1 MNSQSA
7 SLAMLRLYQLVSP
20 ALPVGAYNFSQGL
33 EYAVHAGWV
42 NDEPGTLH
50 WIGGVARHSIAML
63 DVPLLIR
70 MHHAWCD
77 DDVVKV
83 KRWNAE
89 LMASRESEELRA
101 EERHLGRSLA
111 KVLFALDIEGAEPFI
126 KHNTSYACMFA
137 LATSRWDIKPHEA
150 ATAFIWAWCEN
161 QVLAALKL
169 LPVGQTA
176 GQRILNELLRDIPG
190 MVDHAMNIAEEDI
203 GAAAPRFSM
212 ASAWHE
218 TQYSR
223 LFRS

>member
-1 MNSQSA
+1 
-7 SLAMLRLYQLVSP
+7 
-20 ALPVGAYNFSQGL
+20 
-33 EYAVHAGWV
+33 VHAGWV
-42 NDEPGTLH
+42 HDESSVLN
-50 WIGGVARHSIAML
+50 WVQGVAQHSIGRL

-70 MHHAWCD
+70 MQSAWRI
-77 DDVVKV
+77 DDVSTVR
-83 KRWNAE
+83 RWNAE

-111 KVLFALDIEGAEPFI
+111 KVLHALDIDSAQPFI
-126 KHNTSYACMFA
+126 KDNTTYASMFA
-137 LATSRWDIKPHEA
+137 LATSRWNNSTCDTA
-150 ATAFIWAWCEN
+150 NAFIWAWCEN

-169 LPVGQTA
+169 MSLGQTA
-176 GQRILNELLRDIPG
+176 GQRILNELLQHIPA
-190 MVDHAMNIAEEDI
+190 MVETAMHIVDEDI